1 MKPIVIH
8 LHTVQ
13 RSGRTAAIAGCI
25 CLLAALTTSRLHADE
40 APLYEQEPYDTI
52 KLDAENK
59 NVLLKVFPLEL
70 PGRKIPAKPK
80 EYEELEIRLVDRPRN
95 TYRVLWSHI
104 AEVKLFERMVLDEAD
119 RLTELGKFDEAYPYF
134 QFLERRYPKMED
146 LRPPT
151 KNTSSLAPPPL
162 TSRGGTRN
170 RSASSGN
177 CSITTPATRTWRSR
191 WTAWPTS

>member
-80 EYEELEIRLVDRPRN
+80 EYEEWKSGLSIGREIH
-95 TYRVLWSHI
+95 TGSCGAI
-104 AEVKLFERMVLDEAD
+104 S
-119 RLTELGKFDEAYPYF
+119 
-134 QFLERRYPKMED
+134 PK
-146 LRPPT
+146 
-151 KNTSSLAPPPL
+151 
-162 TSRGGTRN
+162 
-170 RSASSGN
+170 
-177 CSITTPATRTWRSR
+177 
-191 WTAWPTS
+191 